1 MALMA
6 ILAVGA
12 VGGIASY
19 NEHAALRRNNE
30 HACTVYNAAQAA
42 IARAKANG
50 MLEELEEE
58 VRKVQ
63 NEPEEEIRKAQN
75 EPEEE
80 IRKAQNEPIEEA
92 QKVENVL
99 AAGAGSNI
107 KEAGAVPAEIT
118 GSDYPSLCYIMKCKG
133 MEEGLLCDLLGET
146 VPDEVLFGASVCIET
161 DLHTGIVYSVCY
173 SDRADCFSYDGSQG
187 TDISQRKESA
197 RKAAGFGYYGE
208 QYF

>member
-1 MALMA
+1 MALMV
-6 ILAVGA
+6 ILAAGA

-30 HACTVYNAAQAA
+30 YACTVYNAAQAA

-58 VRKVQ
+58 VQ
-63 NEPEEEIRKAQN
+63 KAQN

-80 IRKAQNEPIEEA
+80 IRKAQNEPIGEV
-92 QKVENVL
+92 QKVENVP
-99 AAGAGSNI
+99 AAGAGVNT
-107 KEAGAVPAEIT
+107 KEAGVVPAEIT
-118 GSDYPSLCYIMKCKG
+118 GSDYPPLYYIMKCKG
-133 MEEGLLCDLLGET
+133 MEEGLLCDLLEET
-146 VPDEVLFGASVCIET
+146 VPDEVLFGASVCIEA
-161 DLHTGIVYSVCY
+161 DLQTGIVYSVCY
-173 SDRADCFSYDGSQG
+173 SDRADCFSYDGSRG